1 MARPPRDLQTQVFF
15 HWQPVARA
23 AAAALLSI
31 TWAMVS
37 ACSMESQRS
46 RYWICE
52 ICGGRL
58 SAVAW
63 PAVRMASL

>member
-1 MARPPRDLQTQVFF
+1 MHTQVFF
-15 HWQPVARA
+15 HWQPVAIA

-31 TWAMVS
+31 TEEMVS
-37 ACSMESQRS
+37 ACSIESQRS
-46 RYWICE
+46 RYWICDK
-52 ICGGRL
+52 CGGRL